1 MCQKKW
7 NIQASSSVE
16 TGSSKHELIIE
27 GRFFPETFNTS
38 FLKFVFVFVFCF
50 PEHRD
55 NRSQMPM
62 PWQWEG
68 LVRDP
73 LLRHLVAKDLL
84 AQWGL
89 NTPTPTLPGRLQ
101 RLAWVNEPWSSAEGR
116 KQFRHQAVLPLAC
129 GLNLTVLGHQKKTSP
144 TTQLCAHTE
153 DGLLQSFLT

>member
-1 MCQKKW
+1 MCQEKW

-16 TGSSKHELIIE
+16 TGPSKHELIIE
-27 GRFFPETFNTS
+27 GRFFLKTFNTS
-38 FLKFVFVFVFCF
+38 FLKFVFVFCF

-55 NRSQMPM
+55 NRSQVPM

-73 LLRHLVAKDLL
+73 LLRRLVAKDLL

-101 RLAWVNEPWSSAEGR
+101 RLARVNEPWSSAEGR
-116 KQFRHQAVLPLAC
+116 KQSCHQPVLPLARS
-129 GLNLTVLGHQKKTSP
+129 LNLTILGHQKKTSP
-144 TTQLCAHTE
+144 TTQLHTHTE
-153 DGLLQSFLT
+153 DGRLQSFLT